1 MKKNNLASS
10 EIHIIKK
17 SRKTK
22 MEKAIAVHF
31 LRRNYFVNNIKKKLI
46 YLNNL
51 KKKKK
56 KFPKLNNRCTILILI
71 LLKKFLV
78 KVGQNAR
85 FNSLNSNRF
94 YINQDDVVNS
104 YIFKKLFNNSEE
116 IFKQR
121 NNVFFMIQ
129 KKIKKKNV
137 DKDREKIFRKWYY
150 VKNFYFKKRNAL
162 WMDENSIPRKC
173 SEKKKLYTRY
183 KIKLISNLED
193 KINSNT
199 YR

>member
-1 MKKNNLASS
+1 MIKNKLASS

-22 MEKAIAVHF
+22 IEKAILFHI

-46 YLNNL
+46 YLNNFKKE
-51 KKKKK
+51 KKKI
-56 KFPKLNNRCTILILI
+56 PTLNDKCAFLILI

-78 KVGQNAR
+78 RVGQNTR

-121 NNVFFMIQ
+121 NNIFFMIQ
-129 KKIKKKNV
+129 KKIKKKNI
-137 DKDREKIFRKWYY
+137 DKDRKKNYRIWYHGE
-150 VKNFYFKKRNAL
+150 NFYFNIRNTL
-162 WMDENSIPRKC
+162 WMDENSIPRNF
-173 SEKKKLYTRY
+173 SEKKKLYRRY
-183 KIKLISNLED
+183 RIKLISNLENKLISD
-193 KINSNT
+193 T